1 MTDRQKAIPSPH
13 PPRPS
18 FPRLTESKVA
28 LIPGILLSILWIA
41 GMSVIDAS
49 AYTHTP
55 SLWILS
61 IVTAIAAI
69 AILIGYKVVRMP
81 LLGWLSLAAATYY
94 LVRALTGFSV
104 IENWSDA
111 GLILGGIIFYIAGL
125 YTGQNKSNRSLMI
138 VLITAV
144 LLNLFYLW
152 LMKNH
157 HPSLHFLGR
166 ADVSLSGPNSRN
178 TSLFVYKNFAGGFLA
193 LSGSL
198 LVWRTIW
205 QGINHWRDFFTII
218 IGLAAIVASS
228 FCGTRAIWFMLPLLT
243 GIGWLL
249 WLIIRLYS
257 NRPIGRTI
265 LIGVGLIVIV
275 SLVLIGDLF
284 FSNNLLKLLTEFS
297 SHGRYYIWDTICHVA
312 PKAPLWGFGPGGAQW
327 EIVPYFSEWRLPNY
341 AHNEYLQMWADYG
354 IIGLLLMSVLLI
366 LHFIQGFRT
375 LANDHINQAQRSR
388 AAIAIMILISLSGIA
403 ISDFIWHNFSLVA
416 MTAFACGTLATPTP
430 HPPITLFSRRKWAPG
445 SGPSVRPIR
454 AESNCGR
461 VLIFVLAL
469 TLITTMM
476 KLSSTLYPA
485 WLAHIE
491 YDTMSTNGATIPERR
506 AFILSV
512 LPNYPDSSITDHY
525 IAMAPGGAQPDWA
538 AYEQGLLT
546 ALQGNPRQFF
556 TASILAQLLSKQNR
570 HEEAEI
576 IARGYYPEL
585 TPDNKRLSSWI
596 SLYAINLQKWGRQE
610 MYNGN
615 PAKALSLMT
624 YGDNIA
630 KKSGYINAA
639 MYRRDAR
646 SWTRKGTPELHQ
658 FLKSCKTDLN
668 ILRAMEL
675 TPDDSWQQPLEPGGK
690 KALYQHLQNKA
701 K

>member
-1 MTDRQKAIPSPH
+1 MTDRQKAIPPPH
-13 PPRPS
+13 PPHTS

-55 SLWILS
+55 ALWILS

-81 LLGWLSLAAATYY
+81 LLGWLSLAAAAYY

-125 YTGQNKSNRSLMI
+125 YTSQNKSNRSLMI

-166 ADVSLSGPNSRN
+166 ADVSLSGPNTRN

-284 FSNNLLKLLTEFS
+284 FSNNILKTFTEFN
-297 SHGRYYIWDTICHVA
+297 SHVRYLIWDTICQVA
-312 PKAPLWGFGPGGAQW
+312 PKAPLRGFGPGGAQW
-327 EIVPYFSEWRLPNY
+327 EIVPIYREWQLPNY
-341 AHNEYLQMWADYG
+341 AHNEYLQMWVDYG
-354 IIGLLLMSVLLI
+354 LIGLALMGGLLS
-366 LHFIQGFRT
+366 LHIMQGFRA
-375 LANDHINQAQRSR
+375 LACDHIHPERRIRTAL
-388 AAIAIMILISLSGIA
+388 ALMCLITISGIA
-403 ISDFIWHNFSLVA
+403 LSDYVWHNFSLLT
-416 MTAFACGTLATPTP
+416 MTAFACGALASPFPNTPSK
-430 HPPITLFSRRKWAPG
+430 LFDHRNWAPG
-445 SGPSVRPIR
+445 SGPSARPVRC
-454 AESNCGR
+454 ESTCGR
-461 VLIFVLAL
+461 VLLFVIAL
-469 TLITTMM
+469 TLITTML
-476 KLSSTLYPA
+476 KLSNILLPA
-485 WLAHIE
+485 WTAHLK
-491 YDTMSTNGATIPERR
+491 YDNMTSGGADIPSRR
-506 AFILSV
+506 EFLLSILPYYS
-512 LPNYPDSSITDHY
+512 DSSITDHY
-525 IAMAPGGAQPDWA
+525 ITLAPGGAPPDWHA
-538 AYEQGLLT
+538 FEQGLRI
-546 ALQGNPRQFF
+546 ALQGNPRQLFC
-556 TASILAQLLSKQNR
+556 ASVLAQLLSKQAR
-570 HEEAEI
+570 YEEAEQI
-576 IARGYYPEL
+576 FRRFYPDDG
-585 TPDNKRLSSWI
+585 PDNNNLSCWATF
-596 SLYAINLQKWGRQE
+596 YAANLQKWGRQE
-610 MYNGN
+610 MLNGN
-615 PAKALSLMT
+615 PEKALSLLN
-624 YGDNIA
+624 YAHNVA
-630 KKSGYINAA
+630 QKSGYIPGA
-639 MYRRDAR
+639 MYRSGTR
-646 SWTRKGTPELHQ
+646 SWTQGGTDELKL
-658 FLKSCKTDLN
+658 FIRSCKTDLN

-690 KALYQHLQNKA
+690 KALYQRYQNKT